1 MNVTDCLKRD
11 EQLSSAALDAGF
23 MSFLLSKAA
32 KKQLVAVVS
41 LLALSKA
48 FSATALALVTINDF
62 GLAIRDLT
70 QIS

>member
-1 MNVTDCLKRD
+1 
-11 EQLSSAALDAGF
+11 